1 MELDFHASSASAMLR
16 LATPPQA
23 LGSIPPW
30 ASSGTAS
37 LTPFSASL
45 TPPGSKA
52 GPREDQPRPSSS
64 PSASL
69 SGAAS
74 AAPPAHVLCIL
85 SLAERAARMRP
96 GQRLRPRPL
105 HALFVGVDG
114 KLESSDGQGNPLQNF
129 RLVVLL
135 DDSSARQRCLVDHGL
150 IQRWT
155 GGLTPAQLSMA
166 AEPRRT
172 DLLAPLR
179 ALLQKAEGMWHIEF
193 PGGCDSGCLPVIMD
207 MTPGIDNR
215 TTASLLDRCRQLR
228 LWAPAAFPP
237 SNNG

>member
-1 MELDFHASSASAMLR
+1 MSAFHPAEL
-16 LATPPQA
+16 
-23 LGSIPPW
+23 
-30 ASSGTAS
+30 
-37 LTPFSASL
+37 
-45 TPPGSKA
+45 
-52 GPREDQPRPSSS
+52 
-64 PSASL
+64 L
-69 SGAAS
+69 SHS
-74 AAPPAHVLCIL
+74 
-85 SLAERAARMRP
+85 RMRICLLSQP
-96 GQRLRPRPL
+96 LSQTQAQTHAGVGHQLLPDDHRHFPSLLPTFPSRPRLR
-105 HALFVGVDG
+105 
-114 KLESSDGQGNPLQNF
+114 